1 MTDTPLKF
9 NVYRARKTGVTHVGV
24 LLGVT
29 RHLEDAKAVLKNW
42 HVGYIIQDGTIVHK
56 KNME

>member
-1 MTDTPLKF
+1 MSDPLLKF

-24 LLGVT
+24 LLGAT

-42 HVGYIIQDGTIVHK
+42 HIGYITHDGKIVHK